1 MRKVMMMAA
10 LALALLLAPAG
21 TRAAPQQQDEGQA
34 PRLNSGQAYTI
45 QAGET
50 LGALAFRIYG
60 DFLAWPAIVQATNNR
75 AAADSRFRPIDDP
88 GQVQAGQMVWL
99 PGPAEASRLLGRT
112 ISAPGLSRVQSRG
125 LLPPALPGPAE
136 LTPRLARDVTPALLA
151 EFDAFI
157 ETTREQYAIPG
168 AAVAVFNADE
178 ILLAKG
184 YGLRQLGRPEPVTP
198 ETIFAL
204 GSTTKAMTTMLVAGL
219 VDDGLLAW
227 DQPVVD
233 IWPEFRLSDPAVTR
247 SLTLRQLFNMSSGL
261 ARKDLAW
268 SGAGLNAEEIMAS
281 LADLPLLAPPGS
293 RYGYNNQAVATGGY
307 VAALA
312 AGGEYGRL
320 GQAYADLLR
329 ARVFEPIGMDSA
341 RLEPPLS
348 GVSPAAPESAGN
360 YATPHDIDLDGRIT
374 PTYFHADPG
383 ISPAGAV
390 LANVLDM
397 ARFGQTQLNR
407 GVAPNGNRVVSAA
420 NLAETWRPQTRITD
434 ELSYG
439 LGWFIEDYQGVEL
452 IWHDGDVL
460 GSKSLIML
468 MPEAEVGLVVLT
480 NRMISTGFSYTV
492 RYRLAEM
499 LYGLESTKAG
509 PFAAQWD
516 GFLATIKELRSRQSP
531 TVDPAAVAPYL
542 GEYSDGW
549 RVELGPATPEGGST
563 LFAIRGPY
571 RWQLMAFVSPSYTPE
586 RDYPP
591 RDPTASAEE
600 FMIANG
606 FGISVPLLFETGPT
620 GAVRM
625 TFKLY
630 SGEVGAYEKIE

>member
-1 MRKVMMMAA
+1 MRKVIVMAA
-10 LALALLLAPAG
+10 LGLLLALQPAL
-21 TRAAPQQQDEGQA
+21 AAPPQQDEGQA
-34 PRLNSGQAYTI
+34 HTI
-45 QAGET
+45 QPGET

-75 AAADSRFRPIDDP
+75 AAADNRFRPINDP

-99 PGPAEASRLLGRT
+99 PGPAEASRLLGRAV
-112 ISAPGLSRVQSRG
+112 SAPGLSRVPSR
-125 LLPPALPGPAE
+125 ALPSVAGPAE
-136 LTPRLARDVTPALLA
+136 LTPALLA

-157 ETTREQYAIPG
+157 ETTREQYQIPG
-168 AAVAVFNADE
+168 AAVAVFSADDTTGVV
-178 ILLAKG
+178 LAKG
-184 YGLRQLGRPEPVTP
+184 YGLRELGRPEPVTP

-204 GSTTKAMTTMLVAGL
+204 GSTTKAMTTMLVASL

-247 SLTLRQLFNMSSGL
+247 RLTLRQLFNMSSGL
-261 ARKDLAW
+261 ARKDLVW
-268 SGAGLNAEEIMAS
+268 SGAGLSAEEIMAS
-281 LADLPLLAPPGS
+281 LAELPLLAPPGS

-312 AGGEYGRL
+312 AGGEYGQL

-329 ARVFEPIGMDSA
+329 ARVFEPIGMSSA
-341 RLEPPLS
+341 RLEPPDL
-348 GVSPAAPESAGN
+348 PAATPEGGSAGN
-360 YATPHDIDLDGRIT
+360 YAIPHDIDLDGRIT
-374 PTYFHADPG
+374 PTHFHADPG

-397 ARFGQTQLNR
+397 ARFGQTQLNQ
-407 GVAPNGNRVVSAA
+407 GIAPNGNRVVSAE
-420 NLAETWRPQTRITD
+420 NLAETWRPQTRVTD
-434 ELSYG
+434 DLSYG

-468 MPEAEVGLVVLT
+468 IPEAGVGLVVLT

-492 RYRLAEM
+492 RYRLVEM

-509 PFAAQWD
+509 PFAAQWE

-542 GEYSDGW
+542 GQYSGGW

-563 LFAIRGPY
+563 LYAIRGPY
-571 RWQLMAFVSPSYTPE
+571 HWQLMAFVTPSYTPE

-591 RDPTASAEE
+591 RDPAARYEE

-630 SGEVGAYEKIE
+630 SGEVGAYEKLE